1 MRQHHIDDDMQNYT
15 DFDYEED
22 EESLNHK
29 RQVRRMLEDKLEK
42 KRLKA
47 EINDD
52 FEDEFDWSEIDR

>member
-1 MRQHHIDDDMQNYT
+1 MRQHHIDDDMQNYN

-22 EESLNHK
+22 METLNHK
-29 RQVRRMLEDKLEK
+29 RQVRKMLEDKLEK

-47 EINDD
+47 EIYDD